1 MLNKLTQTKQGEK
14 MKIKTK
20 SINHWSGTQYKVY
33 VDGIKYPKPRG
44 LYYSAG
50 LADEYKN
57 KEKAIEWAIAES
69 KGKFVSGGG
78 VVYESKEQFL
88 NQIEDR
94 A

>member
-1 MLNKLTQTKQGEK
+1 

-20 SINHWSGTQYKVY
+20 SANHWSGTQYKVY
-33 VDGIKYPKPRG
+33 VDGVKYPKPRG

-50 LADEYKN
+50 IKDEDKN

-69 KGKFVSGGG
+69 KGKYVSGGG

-88 NQIEDR
+88 NQIEER

>member
-1 MLNKLTQTKQGEK
+1 